1 MPTQPDGTTRHD
13 AERRPVDDGGSAF
26 PVPSA
31 FIPATEGS
39 GALFINTDEYGRGP
53 MPGMSLR
60 DYFAAQAMA
69 GILADTTTRRGYSDE
84 ISEWPRDADE
94 FRDAVAGC
102 AYAHADA
109 MLAAR
114 KAGGAS

>member
-13 AERRPVDDGGSAF
+13 AKRRPVDDGGSAF

-60 DYFAAQAMA
+60 DYFAGQVCGHIEAEWSRAFVAAEAGEELAEASQVAQ
-69 GILADTTTRRGYSDE
+69 RSYE
-84 ISEWPRDADE
+84 I
-94 FRDAVAGC
+94 
-102 AYAHADA
+102 ADA
-109 MLAAR
+109 MIAAR